1 MEDGSSRI
9 GWFLAGAAVGVSV
22 GMLYAPKSGKET
34 RKYIGETA
42 QDGREV
48 VETSGKDLFDRGK
61 DLYDRG
67 RKIADDAAD
76 LFERGKKLVQ
86 G

>member
-1 MEDGSSRI
+1 MEENSNKF
-9 GWFLAGAAVGVSV
+9 GWFLAGAVLGVSV

-34 RKYIGETA
+34 RDSLSQSVKDAEASGHELMER
-42 QDGREV
+42 GRE
-48 VETSGKDLFDRGK
+48 
-61 DLYDRG
+61 LYERG

-76 LFERGKKLVQ
+76 LFERGRRLVQ